1 MFARSLS
8 VGLDMYFFRTLT
20 LIPLLIVAG
29 CGTATLE
36 DELVGAWYGEEGPD
50 DDQCFVFCG
59 DGRLFTGDRPCDDS
73 EAGDFAMSYPLNF
86 MDDGFS
92 VSFDG
97 RPPVV
102 FTDVSVSGDTLNY
115 GFAGRSYEATRTQV
129 PNYCSTR
136 P

>member
-1 MFARSLS
+1 MHFVRNLA
-8 VGLDMYFFRTLT
+8 
-20 LIPLLIVAG
+20 LIPLLIAAG
-29 CGTATLE
+29 CGTASLE
-36 DELVGAWYGEEGPD
+36 DELIGAWYGEEGPD

-73 EAGDFAMSYPLNF
+73 DAGDFAISYPIDF
-86 MDDGFS
+86 ADDSFS

-97 RPPVV
+97 RDAVV

-115 GFAGRSYEATRTQV
+115 GFAGRSFQAMRTRV
-129 PNYCSTR
+129 PDYCSTR